1 MTITRDEVN
10 FALEQYPNVR
20 QPFYDAVNA
29 YKDARAAKGRY
40 DATLG
45 FFTKLRDNR
54 LFVASNCAARF
65 LETYSARTGQ
75 VIDASEASADMA
87 LVIEMIDSWSM
98 TPEERWEIFKG
109 KLGV

>member
-40 DATLG
+40 DATLAFLLSYATIDFLSPQIVPLG
-45 FFTKLRDNR
+45 SSKPTAHGQGRSLMLLR
-54 LFVASNCAARF
+54 LLPTWHS
-65 LETYSARTGQ
+65 S
-75 VIDASEASADMA
+75 S
-87 LVIEMIDSWSM
+87 
-98 TPEERWEIFKG
+98 K
-109 KLGV
+109 